1 MPIKIKGLRAVAVA
15 SVGLGVFSFGS
26 LTLAGSAAAALPLG
40 CSESSSTV
48 TCTFSLTGSAQRFVV
63 PAGVDSIMVAA
74 VGAQGGGGGGATG
87 GLGGEAQ
94 AALGVS
100 PGAAVEVLVGGQGS
114 LALQGAATGSPG
126 GFNGGGTGGNPGSGG
141 MQEGGG
147 GGGASDVRLGACAS
161 TLSCDLAARVLV
173 GGGGGGATHVAP
185 ANGGGGGFPAGG
197 VGSSFGGAGGGGG
210 TQSLRRGRGFGR
222 HVGVRRCGNGHDR
235 RRNDPG
241 CGRPGRLRR
250 SGECPAPPSVP
261 GGQGGGGGGGG
272 YWGGGGAGGGC
283 GEGGFGGGGSSFGPA
298 DATFTNASQT
308 GNGVVTI
315 SYVVGAAQASPPT
328 LSFPTQAQS
337 TLSAPQT
344 VTVTNTGLGPLVVTG
359 LTFAGA
365 DPQDYLVT
373 SNECLGPI
381 ASGAI
386 CVVGV
391 AFAPQAQG
399 ASSATLQIASND
411 PNGPASVSLSGT
423 GGQLPQGPRGPTGTT
438 GATGQT
444 GATGASG
451 ATGPTGAQ
459 GVAGKIELVVCNKV
473 TKTTIAHGKKHKTT
487 VQHCRT
493 RLVSGVVK
501 FTIDRDD
508 LGASVSRAGITYA
521 TGLAIPTGTDRW
533 QLILTRHLRKL
544 RPGRYTLTLRSR
556 HGGRRILE
564 RRPITIT

>member
-1 MPIKIKGLRAVAVA
+1 M
-15 SVGLGVFSFGS
+15 
-26 LTLAGSAAAALPLG
+26 
-40 CSESSSTV
+40 
-48 TCTFSLTGSAQRFVV
+48 
-63 PAGVDSIMVAA
+63 
-74 VGAQGGGGGGATG
+74 
-87 GLGGEAQ
+87 
-94 AALGVS
+94 
-100 PGAAVEVLVGGQGS
+100 
-114 LALQGAATGSPG
+114 
-126 GFNGGGTGGNPGSGG
+126 
-141 MQEGGG
+141 
-147 GGGASDVRLGACAS
+147 
-161 TLSCDLAARVLV
+161 
-173 GGGGGGATHVAP
+173 
-185 ANGGGGGFPAGG
+185 
-197 VGSSFGGAGGGGG
+197 
-210 TQSLRRGRGFGR
+210 
-222 HVGVRRCGNGHDR
+222 
-235 RRNDPG
+235 
-241 CGRPGRLRR
+241 
-250 SGECPAPPSVP
+250 
-261 GGQGGGGGGGG
+261 
-272 YWGGGGAGGGC
+272 
-283 GEGGFGGGGSSFGPA
+283 
-298 DATFTNASQT
+298 
-308 GNGVVTI
+308 
-315 SYVVGAAQASPPT
+315 
-328 LSFPTQAQS
+328 
-337 TLSAPQT
+337 
-344 VTVTNTGLGPLVVTG
+344 TVTNTGLGPLVVTG

-564 RRPITIT
+564 RDRSPSPNHAMAGDPWFAEMPGRPPNQTARARVSSWASSGSATNSLTRSEAVLRRCRGWLDLSVGRTLRVVRYACYALVGC

>member
-1 MPIKIKGLRAVAVA
+1 
-15 SVGLGVFSFGS
+15 
-26 LTLAGSAAAALPLG
+26 
-40 CSESSSTV
+40 
-48 TCTFSLTGSAQRFVV
+48 
-63 PAGVDSIMVAA
+63 
-74 VGAQGGGGGGATG
+74 
-87 GLGGEAQ
+87 
-94 AALGVS
+94 
-100 PGAAVEVLVGGQGS
+100 
-114 LALQGAATGSPG
+114 
-126 GFNGGGTGGNPGSGG
+126 

-210 TQSLRRGRGFGR
+210 TQTSGGAAGSADTS
-222 HVGVRRCGNGHDR
+222 VCGDAGTGTAGGATTQDAGGPGGSGGVVN
-235 RRNDPG
+235 
-241 CGRPGRLRR
+241 
-250 SGECPAPPSVP
+250 APPFPPSP
-261 GGQGGGGGGGG
+261 GQGGGGGGGG

-308 GNGVVTI
+308 GDGVVTI

-359 LTFAGA
+359 LTFAGT

-386 CVVGV
+386 CAVGV
-391 AFAPQAQG
+391 AFAPQEQG
-399 ASSATLQIASND
+399 ASSATLQIATND
-411 PNGPASVSLSGT
+411 PNGPASVSLAGT
-423 GGQLPQGPRGPTGTT
+423 GGQLPQGPPGPTGTT

-459 GVAGKIELVVCNKV
+459 GAAGKIELVVCNKV
-473 TKTTIAHGKKHKTT
+473 TKTTITHGKKHKTT

-501 FTIDRDD
+501 FTIDSDD

-533 QLILTRHLRKL
+533 QLMLTRHLRKL

-556 HGGRRILE
+556 HAGRRILE

>member
-48 TCTFSLTGSAQRFVV
+48 TCTFSFTGSAQRFVV

-74 VGAQGGGGGGATG
+74 VGAQGGGGGGGPG

-94 AALGVS
+94 AAFAVS

-114 LALQGAATGSPG
+114 FALQGAATGSSG
-126 GFNGGGTGGNPGSGG
+126 GFNGGGAGGNPGVGG

-147 GGGASDVRLGACAS
+147 GGGASDVRLGVCAS
-161 TLSCDLAARVLV
+161 TLSCGLAARGLV

-197 VGSSFGGAGGGGG
+197 VGSTFGGAGGGGG
-210 TQSLRRGRGFGR
+210 TQTSGGAAGSA
-222 HVGVRRCGNGHDR
+222 DTS
-235 RRNDPG
+235 G
-241 CGRPGRLRR
+241 CGDAGTGTAGGATTQDAGGPGGPG
-250 SGECPAPPSVP
+250 GEISNPPFPPSP
-261 GGQGGGGGGGG
+261 GQGGGGGGGG

-308 GNGVVTI
+308 GDGVVTI

-359 LTFAGA
+359 LTFAGT
-365 DPQDYLVT
+365 DPQDYLI
-373 SNECLGPI
+373 SSDGCLGPI

-386 CVVGV
+386 CAVGV

-423 GGQLPQGPRGPTGTT
+423 GGQLPQGPTGTT

-444 GATGASG
+444 GATGATGANG
-451 ATGPTGAQ
+451 ATGPKGAQ
-459 GVAGKIELVVCNKV
+459 GPAGKIELVVCNKV
-473 TKTTIAHGKKHKTT
+473 SKTTITHGKKHKTT

-501 FTIDRDD
+501 FTIDSDD
-508 LGASVSRAGITYA
+508 LAASISRAGITYA

-533 QLILTRHLRKL
+533 QLMLTHHLRKP